1 MSVRLRRA
9 EDAHSVSLHHVYDG
23 SRLLGGMWKEVVSCR

>member
-9 EDAHSVSLHHVYDG
+9 EDAHSGSLHHVYDG
-23 SRLLGGMWKEVVSCR
+23 SRLLRGIWEKVVSCR